1 MLRRCGLWT
10 GLLVLCGS
18 FVVGHVG
25 AKAAEIKKPLK
36 PGEFN
41 PADQTI
47 DLFEAIKAGQVEA
60 KMIHKDSSGGKVL
73 ITNKSAQA
81 LNLKLPEVFAGVNV
95 LAQMGM
101 GGGGMGGGGMAQS
114 TGGGMG
120 GGGMGGGMG
129 GGGGG
134 MFNVAPEKVGEIRF
148 TSVCLEHGKP
158 EPRSSMHYE
167 LRPIENVASK
177 PEVIE
182 TLKLLNRGQMSQ
194 RVAQVLAWHL
204 NNEMSFEELAAKQIK
219 HLGGESEPYFTIAEI
234 QAAVQAKQYIAK
246 QLEEQRLKG
255 GEAPVLPKL

>member
-1 MLRRCGLWT
+1 MQRCGFRT
-10 GLLVLCGS
+10 GLLVLCGAM
-18 FVVGHVG
+18 VAAGV
-25 AKAAEIKKPLK
+25 APAAEIKKPLK

-41 PADQTI
+41 PADQTV

-101 GGGGMGGGGMAQS
+101 GGGGGGMAQA
-114 TGGGMG
+114 TGGGGG
-120 GGGMGGGMG
+120 GGGMGGGA

-134 MFNVAPEKVGEIRF
+134 MFNVAPERVGEFPF

-158 EPRSSMHYE
+158 EPRSSMPYE
-167 LRPIENVASK
+167 IRPIETVTSK

-182 TLKLLNRGQMSQ
+182 ALKLLNRGQMSQ

-204 NNEMSFEELAAKQIK
+204 NNEMSFEELAAKQVK
-219 HLGGESEPYFTIAEI
+219 RLGGESEPYFTLAEI
-234 QAAVQAKQYIAK
+234 QAAMQADQYIAK
-246 QLEEQRLKG
+246 QLEERAKSD
-255 GEAPVLPKL
+255 APVLPKL